1 MKVVLWLRRLWRRVS
16 VRRARFSLDRYQL
29 YVNFG
34 PRMDVTASLE
44 GNRVYVGNWRLYRCQ
59 QVVSFASFRTVQM
72 DGPAFEKCRGLIRCL
87 AVGSMLGF
95 RVARRVLTVWY
106 RP

>member
-1 MKVVLWLRRLWRRVS
+1 MKVVFWLKRFWRRVS

-29 YVNFG
+29 HINFG
-34 PRMDVTASLE
+34 PRRDVTESLE

-59 QVVSFASFRTVQM
+59 QVVSFASFRTAQM
-72 DGPAFEKCRGLIRCL
+72 EGPAFEGCRGLTGCL
-87 AVGSMLGF
+87 AVGDMLGF

-106 RP
+106 RS